1 MRNTIREFMH
11 IGVFV
16 AIPLMYG
23 GYYEES
29 AGIRRDSDAAKCYY
43 AYTNGKDAISPADPW
58 LHTVAKNYEY
68 YARMSGEQLISERIA
83 TDPDALERRIID
95 WILVYR
101 RGYPFERVQELS
113 GETGQPYYS
122 TAGASAQYPEPYSG
136 YNPYPQAHS
145 GYYPNSVANPGYPYP
160 SQNPP
165 ARYWSPQP
173 GYTGSQQDYG
183 ANPNV
188 PQRKVPV
195 PATSTWGTLGKVDSF
210 AFNHAPSVLQMR
222 KSNVPQEAPRP
233 EPVPNIEPPANRD
246 AFAPKTPSPF
256 EESPVIAPAKSVP
269 SKPEPDV
276 SPKKVAETPSHKEPA
291 EEDTPPTAPKIEI
304 FDKNTIQISLGG
316 EIIGKY
322 TYDSGLWNNEIENTT
337 YLTPRPLEANH
348 DDISF
353 ELGGVN
359 FKVHL
364 NGDIEVFGS
373 TPVMRCVMECPS
385 EGKLIIPAGKELQ
398 VNRFVCM
405 TRGKTIENYGRVAI
419 AEACFCFEQTII
431 NHGEITTLAQ
441 PGKPKGVLLLLQSEL
456 KSDGGVED
464 IKSIHLKDRSYPEY
478 GCCCFYGFDR
488 SLYPCKGA
496 NAVWDVD
503 ACFYDY
509 PEHKPHNYLWLNRDK
524 YLTLPFNGHS
534 PEQDFNMP
542 FTGNVIVAFVGN
554 GNHNPDP
561 TIGTKFEIRIV
572 ALSGR
577 PLMKFTREI
586 GAGNAQPLNVI
597 SQGKLSNHIKIYIR
611 SPLFTIFEKSP
622 VYEVVV
628 PAIYFFKL

>member
-16 AIPLMYG
+16 AIPLMHG

-83 TDPDALERRIID
+83 IDPDALERRIID

-136 YNPYPQAHS
+136 YNPYPQTHS

-160 SQNPP
+160 SKNPP

-173 GYTGSQQDYG
+173 GYAGSQQDYS
-183 ANPNV
+183 ANPNA

-195 PATSTWGTLGKVDSF
+195 PATSTWGTLGEEASF

-222 KSNVPQEAPRP
+222 KSNVSQEAPRP
-233 EPVPNIEPPANRD
+233 EPVSNIEPPANRD

-256 EESPVIAPAKSVP
+256 EESPAVAPAKSVP

-276 SPKKVAETPSHKEPA
+276 SPKKVAETPSPAKPA

-373 TPVMRCVMECPS
+373 TPVMRCVLECPS

-431 NHGEITTLAQ
+431 NHGEITTLEQ

-488 SLYPCKGA
+488 SFLYPSCKHPNYPDTPPTIFVDLHERDFLYPRCNSYVQIPFKGHTKEGDY
-496 NAVWDVD
+496 DV
-503 ACFYDY
+503 
-509 PEHKPHNYLWLNRDK
+509 
-524 YLTLPFNGHS
+524 
-534 PEQDFNMP
+534 P
-542 FTGNVIVAFVGN
+542 FTGDAVLVLLAS
-554 GNHNPDP
+554 GNHGASNYPEKDFYFRFCESP
-561 TIGTKFEIRIV
+561 
-572 ALSGR
+572 SGR
-577 PLMKFTREI
+577 PFASYSSKVKAKTI
-586 GAGNAQPLNVI
+586 GDSLNGVLCCKLPIRFKVYFRGAQFM
-597 SQGKLSNHIKIYIR
+597 IYEGSKTYI
-611 SPLFTIFEKSP
+611 T
-622 VYEVVV
+622 
-628 PAIYFFKL
+628 PALYFFKL